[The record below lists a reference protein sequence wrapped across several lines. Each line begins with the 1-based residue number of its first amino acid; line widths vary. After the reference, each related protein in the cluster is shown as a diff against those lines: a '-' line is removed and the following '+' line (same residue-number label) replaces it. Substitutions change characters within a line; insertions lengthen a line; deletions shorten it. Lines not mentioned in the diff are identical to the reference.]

1 MLAALPPK
9 PWSWNLEI
17 HPACNRGHVS
27 AWRHRG
33 SGREWR
39 FGHTLRGSWCHLQCT
54 HKVQL
59 TSSAITQRRHLHNV
73 PVTSLRCTKSQWCH
87 SDVQSLS
94 GVTCNAQVP
103 SNVIYNDKVA
113 MASTAM
119 RKVPVTSPAVY
130 NVFVTSPAITQWS
143 YLQNNGIGPSDVT
156 CNEPVQFQWR
166 HLWQIGKVRVMSPA
180 INGNVSLTLTAKQGT
195 DSVLKTSRAMNV
207 YTPNKITC
215 NEEANYLVIG
225 F

>member
-1 MLAALPPK
+1 MIGNGWLRSSLTLWRCLYIIKIGMLMEYEKTNKKTNKQKTRKNKQTNKKTRLYLSGRMLAALPPK

-73 PVTSLRCTKSQWCH
+73 PVTWPTMCKVPLTSLRCTKSQWRH
-87 SDVQSLS
+87 Q
-94 GVTCNAQVP
+94 Q
-103 SNVIYNDKVA
+103 
-113 MASTAM
+113 
-119 RKVPVTSPAVY
+119 RTS
-130 NVFVTSPAITQWS
+130 S
-143 YLQNNGIGPSDVT
+143 
-156 CNEPVQFQWR
+156 
-166 HLWQIGKVRVMSPA
+166 K
-180 INGNVSLTLTAKQGT
+180 
-195 DSVLKTSRAMNV
+195 
-207 YTPNKITC
+207 
-215 NEEANYLVIG
+215 
-225 F
+225 